1 MFDIGFMELL
11 LIGIVALLVLGPDK
25 LPGAIRTGALWF
37 GRAKRSFNNVKSEI
51 EQQINTDEIRR
62 QLHNESILGDIEKAK
77 QNANKLIKDTQ
88 SEIKSAED
96 SVKRSID
103 VNGKNTPAP
112 KATTSADEGIPTPA
126 PENYQAPGKADATP
140 TPQLTQV
147 ETSPQTAGAPATDDP
162 DADEQSTDRHATDEQ
177 VVEEKA
183 GVSVEST
190 AQTGIDAEAAPEAGE
205 SPDESAASRD
215 IYSTPPSGIVSMQKG
230 KFSAV
235 NDKPKDSDSSS
246 GKN

>member
-51 EQQINTDEIRR
+51 EQQINADEIRR

-77 QNANKLIKDTQ
+77 KNANKLIEDTQ
-88 SEIKSAED
+88 SEIRSTED
-96 SVKRSID
+96 SVKRSINPD
-103 VNGKNTPAP
+103 NKSGARTQ
-112 KATTSADEGIPTPA
+112 ATTSADEGMPTPPPADYKA
-126 PENYQAPGKADATP
+126 PSTSGTRSAPDQSA
-140 TPQLTQV
+140 
-147 ETSPQTAGAPATDDP
+147 TSPKTTVAPATENP
-162 DADEQSTDRHATDEQ
+162 QTDAQAAGAQATD
-177 VVEEKA
+177 EKA
-183 GVSVEST
+183 GVSVESATQAGPETDLVPEGDKTKEQST
-190 AQTGIDAEAAPEAGE
+190 AAQ
-205 SPDESAASRD
+205 D
-215 IYSTPPSGIVSMQKG
+215 IYSTPPSGIVSMQQG

-235 NDKPKDSDSSS
+235 NDKPKNSDSSS

>member
-51 EQQINTDEIRR
+51 EQQINADEIRR

-77 QNANKLIKDTQ
+77 KNADKLIKDTQ

-103 VNGKNTPAP
+103 VSGKTHSAA
-112 KATTSADEGIPTPA
+112 KATTSADEGIPTPP
-126 PENYQAPGKADATP
+126 PENYKTPGKTDDAS
-140 TPQLTQV
+140 TPQPALKQI
-147 ETSPQTAGAPATDDP
+147 ETAPQTAHAAATEP
-162 DADEQSTDRHATDEQ
+162 SEADQQSTGDQAID
-177 VVEEKA
+177 EKA

-190 AQTGIDAEAAPEAGE
+190 AQTGVETEAG
-205 SPDESAASRD
+205 PDTNKNRGHTAASQD

>member
-37 GRAKRSFNNVKSEI
+37 GRAKRSFNNVKAEI

-77 QNANKLIKDTQ
+77 KNANKLIKDTQ
-88 SEIKSAED
+88 AEIKSAED
-96 SVKRSID
+96 SVKQSVD
-103 VNGKNTPAP
+103 PASKSSAAP
-112 KATTSADEGIPTPA
+112 RATTTSADEGIPTPP
-126 PENYQAPGKADATP
+126 PENYNVPDNTRSAAAGEPETGPG
-140 TPQLTQV
+140 
-147 ETSPQTAGAPATDDP
+147 ETS
-162 DADEQSTDRHATDEQ
+162 DETNT
-177 VVEEKA
+177 
-183 GVSVEST
+183 
-190 AQTGIDAEAAPEAGE
+190 
-205 SPDESAASRD
+205 ESAATSVETTSQTDATEQAEPEPENSQD

-235 NDKPKDSDSSS
+235 NDKPADSGSSS
-246 GKN
+246 DKK

>member
-77 QNANKLIKDTQ
+77 KNADKLIKDTQ
-88 SEIKSAED
+88 SEIKDAED
-96 SVKRSID
+96 SVKHSID
-103 VNGKNTPAP
+103 GDGK
-112 KATTSADEGIPTPA
+112 KAGAATRVTTSADEGLPTPP
-126 PENYQAPGKADATP
+126 PENYKVPDKTDATS
-140 TPQLTQV
+140 TPPPKLQQV
-147 ETSPQTAGAPATDDP
+147 ETSPQSTGKAAADHETADDQSGG
-162 DADEQSTDRHATDEQ
+162 DQAIDEE
-177 VVEEKA
+177 A

-190 AQTGIDAEAAPEAGE
+190 TQTGAETEATPETGKGQE
-205 SPDESAASRD
+205 QSVASQD

>member
-51 EQQINTDEIRR
+51 EQQINADEIRR
-62 QLHNESILGDIEKAK
+62 QLHNESILGDIEKARK
-77 QNANKLIKDTQ
+77 NADKLIKDTQ

-96 SVKRSID
+96 SVKRSINVD
-103 VNGKNTPAP
+103 NK
-112 KATTSADEGIPTPA
+112 KADATSNVTTSADEGIPTPP
-126 PENYQAPGKADATP
+126 PENYSAPDTSGAKP
-140 TPQLTQV
+140 KLNQV
-147 ETSPQTAGAPATDDP
+147 ETSPRGTDAPASEHPDVDDHP
-162 DADEQSTDRHATDEQ
+162 ADDQATD
-177 VVEEKA
+177 EKA

-190 AQTGIDAEAAPEAGE
+190 TQTGPEAESAPGADKSEEEAAAPQ
-205 SPDESAASRD
+205 D

-246 GKN
+246 GKR